1 MHHVLFLAPL
11 LVNLQD
17 TVRVEKVQRAFT
29 ALVQVVTTPGPQ
41 TSDSARFVEITD
53 RVPKGSLLAEF
64 LAAHG
69 PMVWYLASHTPR
81 ARPRPLQPSE
91 DADAVRD
98 SMVHVLQADS
108 AFNARVLPM
117 LARYWR
123 IQGRVL
129 EGHGSSTTALPAVTL
144 DALRQVAVRFF
155 YPDSVSASGDRLF
168 TYICAGVNGLA
179 DLPER
184 PDPVVEAFV
193 FAAVQK
199 AVFQPHSRLM
209 RDFNEA
215 MEFAEVVSRSTDRR
229 MRIHRAQGALW
240 ARLASSPEM
249 TRVLRAAYTE
259 RRSVLP
265 FRLSPGS

>member
-1 MHHVLFLAPL
+1 MHHLLFLTPL
-11 LVNLQD
+11 LVNPQD
-17 TVRVEKVQRAFT
+17 TIRVADVQRAFA
-29 ALVQVVTTPGPQ
+29 ALVQVVTIPGRQ
-41 TSDSARFVEITD
+41 TSDSARFVDITD

-69 PMVWYLASHTPR
+69 LMVWYLATHTSG
-81 ARPRPLQPSE
+81 ARSRPLQPSE

-123 IQGRVL
+123 AQGRVL
-129 EGHGSSTTALPAVTL
+129 EGNHSNAISRPVVSL

-155 YPDSVSASGDRLF
+155 YPDSASPTGDRLF
-168 TYICAGVNGLA
+168 THICAVINGLA

-193 FAAVQK
+193 FGALQK

-209 RDFNEA
+209 RDFNDA
-215 MEFAEVVSRSTDRR
+215 MEFAEVVSRSTDRQT
-229 MRIHRAQGALW
+229 RIRRAQGALW
-240 ARLASSPEM
+240 ARLASSPEL

-265 FRLSPGS
+265 FRLAPDS